1 MPANNQSKVAVD
13 SEIQEYIPTVAVAPP
28 YESPFVTEKPAK
40 KHKPVTF
47 VGAIVG
53 FFMDFL
59 ETIVVALSIFVIVYL
74 FLVQPHE
81 VKGSSMEPSFHN
93 NEYILT
99 DKISYRFHE
108 PDRGDVI
115 IFKAPRN
122 PEVDYIKRIIGL
134 PGERIMIEEGE
145 VLVNGENLNE
155 PYIIEQT
162 VLFPGSMLEEGVEI
176 PIPRGQYFVMG
187 DNRSHS
193 SDSREFGPI
202 DRNLIIGRAFM

>member
-122 PEVDYIKRIIGL
+122 PEVDYIKRVIGL
-134 PGERIMIEEGE
+134 PEDKVKVEKGY
-145 VLVNGENLNE
+145 VYVNDQKLTENYLRE
-155 PYIIEQT
+155 KTY
-162 VLFPGSMLEEGVEI
+162 LYPGSFMGEGVNI
-176 PIPRGQYFVMG
+176 TVPKDHLFVMG
-187 DNRSHS
+187 DNR
-193 SDSREFGPI
+193 
-202 DRNLIIGRAFM
+202 A